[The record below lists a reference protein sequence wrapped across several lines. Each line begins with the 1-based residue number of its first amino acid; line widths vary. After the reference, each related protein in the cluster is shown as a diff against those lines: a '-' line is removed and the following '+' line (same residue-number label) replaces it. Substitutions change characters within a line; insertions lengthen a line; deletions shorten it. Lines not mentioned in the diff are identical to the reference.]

1 MPIHEIKHCKR
12 CNLEKSSEEF
22 YRRRKGTDLSPYC
35 KPCTNAQTVE
45 RQQAFKMKC
54 VEYKGGSCFKC
65 GYDTYIGALE
75 FHHLD
80 PTQKDFTIAKVKLT
94 TFGEK
99 VEKELD
105 KCVLLCSNCHREQH
119 AIDKGLLA

>member
-1 MPIHEIKHCKR
+1 
-12 CNLEKSSEEF
+12 
-22 YRRRKGTDLSPYC
+22 
-35 KPCTNAQTVE
+35 
-45 RQQAFKMKC
+45 MKC
-54 VEYKGGSCFKC
+54 VEYKGGSCSKC
-65 GYDTYIGALE
+65 GYDNYIGALE